1 LAPCH
6 NGMWRTI
13 SVRRLTQ
20 ECELSKRRIMADT
33 ELSEAPADSGAETQ
47 TQGITTLE
55 ELTASF
61 VEKVEE
67 AETPQESEA
76 EASPETTTADAE
88 TDQEDVLLQSTET
101 EQSEEETEEIAEEEE
116 STEESEEAEPPK
128 AVGKLLKQVNKLT
141 ARAKSAE
148 ETAEALQAQIE
159 SLKTSPQKQSESSQP
174 ALEEVQDFQSL
185 ETLRKEALAA
195 KKWALQHIGK
205 DYVEADGKEFADED
219 IRNILT
225 QAEDYLTEKIPKRAQ
240 YLQSAQQW
248 QQDTINTHPWISDK
262 VDTDIAEERRSVL
275 GQIKSQYADILK
287 SLPNGDFVAATLVR
301 GVEAIKADQAAKTA
315 KPKAKR
321 VAKAPPTSMGD
332 SSPPVQTSATRKTAN
347 KQKILGKKSLSEND
361 LAALFAE

>member
-1 LAPCH
+1 VANH
-6 NGMWRTI
+6 FGTQK
-13 SVRRLTQ
+13 TQ
-20 ECELSKRRIMADT
+20 ECELPKRRENMADT
-33 ELSEAPADSGAETQ
+33 EISEAPADSGAETN
-47 TQGITTLE
+47 TQSITTLE

-61 VEKVEE
+61 VDKVDTSE
-67 AETPQESEA
+67 AKEESEV
-76 EASPETTTADAE
+76 EAGPETTTADAE
-88 TDQEDVLLQSTET
+88 TDQDTDVLLQSTET
-101 EQSEEETEEIAEEEE
+101 EESEEETEEIAEEEK
-116 STEESEEAEPPK
+116 SESEEAEPPK

-159 SLKTSPQKQSESSQP
+159 SLKTSPQKQSEPSQP

-195 KKWALQHIGK
+195 KRWSLQHIGK
-205 DYVEADGKEFADED
+205 DYVEVDGKEYADED

-225 QAEDYLTEKIPKRAQ
+225 QAEDYLTEKIPERAQ
-240 YLQSAQQW
+240 YLQSSAQW
-248 QQDTINTHPWISDK
+248 QQDTINTHPWISET
-262 VDTDIAEERRSVL
+262 VDTDQAEERRSVL

-301 GVEAIKADQAAKTA
+301 GVEAIKQDQAAKSA

-321 VAKAPPTSMGD
+321 IAKAPPPTMGD

-347 KQKILGKKSLSEND
+347 KQKILERKVISEND
-361 LAALFAE
+361 LAAFLAD

>member
-1 LAPCH
+1 
-6 NGMWRTI
+6 
-13 SVRRLTQ
+13 
-20 ECELSKRRIMADT
+20 MADT
-33 ELSEAPADSGAETQ
+33 VTTEAPGTTGAETQ

-67 AETPQESEA
+67 AETPQESEV
-76 EASPETTTADAE
+76 EAGPETTTADAE
-88 TDQEDVLLQSTET
+88 TDQKDVLLQSTET
-101 EQSEEETEEIAEEEE
+101 EESEEETEGIADEEE
-116 STEESEEAEPPK
+116 STDESGDAEPPPK

-159 SLKTSPQKQSESSQP
+159 SLKASPQKQSESSQP
-174 ALEEVQDFQSL
+174 ALEDVQDFQSL
-185 ETLRKEALAA
+185 ETLRKEAVAA
-195 KKWALQHIGK
+195 KKWALQNIGR
-205 DYVEADGKEFADED
+205 DYVESGGEEYSDDD

-225 QAEDYLTEKIPKRAQ
+225 QAEDYLSEKIPERAQ

-248 QQDTINTHPWISDK
+248 QQDTINTHPWISET
-262 VDTDIAEERRSVL
+262 VDTDLAEERRSVL

-301 GVEAIKADQAAKTA
+301 GVEAIKQDQAAKSA
-315 KPKAKR
+315 KPKSKR
-321 VAKAPPTSMGD
+321 VAKAPPTTMGD

>member
-1 LAPCH
+1 MGCGEPYRYAEQRKSA
-6 NGMWRTI
+6 NF
-13 SVRRLTQ
+13 
-20 ECELSKRRIMADT
+20 KRRIMADT
-33 ELSEAPADSGAETQ
+33 ELSEAPAESGAETQ

-67 AETPQESEA
+67 AEPSQESEV
-76 EASPETTTADAE
+76 EVGPETTTADAE
-88 TDQEDVLLQSTET
+88 TDQDTDVLLQSTEDS
-101 EQSEEETEEIAEEEE
+101 EESEEETEEIAGEEE
-116 STEESEEAEPPK
+116 SESEEAEPPK

-159 SLKTSPQKQSESSQP
+159 SLKTNPQKQSESSQP

-185 ETLRKEALAA
+185 ETLRKEAIAA

-205 DYVEADGKEFADED
+205 DYVESGGKEYADED

-225 QAEDYLTEKIPKRAQ
+225 QAEDYLTEKIPERAQ
-240 YLQSAQQW
+240 YLQSAAQW

-262 VDTDIAEERRSVL
+262 VDTDIAEERRAVL

-287 SLPNGDFVAATLVR
+287 SLPNGDFIAATLVR
-301 GVEAIKADQAAKTA
+301 GVEAIKSDQAAKTA
-315 KPKAKR
+315 KPKAKK
-321 VAKAPPTSMGD
+321 VAKAPPTTMGD
-332 SSPPVQTSATRKTAN
+332 SSPPVQTSASRQTAN
-347 KQKILGKKSLSEND
+347 KQKILERKNLSVND
-361 LAALFAE
+361 LAAFLAD

>member
-1 LAPCH
+1 MANH
-6 NGMWRTI
+6 FGTQKTQRVRTFQ
-13 SVRRLTQ
+13 TQ
-20 ECELSKRRIMADT
+20 ENMADT
-33 ELSEAPADSGAETQ
+33 EISEAPATTEAETN
-47 TQGITTLE
+47 TQSITTLE

-61 VEKVEE
+61 VDKVEE
-67 AETPQESEA
+67 SEAKEESEV
-76 EASPETTTADAE
+76 EAGPEAATADAE

-101 EQSEEETEEIAEEEE
+101 EESEEETEEIAEEE
-116 STEESEEAEPPK
+116 STEESGDEPPK

-195 KKWALQHIGK
+195 KRWSLQHIGK
-205 DYVEADGKEFADED
+205 DFIEVDGKEYADED

-225 QAEDYLTEKIPKRAQ
+225 QAEDYLTEKIPERAQ
-240 YLQSAQQW
+240 YLQASQQW

-262 VDTDIAEERRSVL
+262 VDTDQAEERRSVL

-301 GVEAIKADQAAKTA
+301 GVEAIKADQAAKSA

-347 KQKILGKKSLSEND
+347 KQKILERKVISEND
-361 LAALFAE
+361 LAAFLAD

>member
-1 LAPCH
+1 VANHIGPQK
-6 NGMWRTI
+6 NTK
-13 SVRRLTQ
+13 SANF
-20 ECELSKRRIMADT
+20 KRRIMADT
-33 ELSEAPADSGAETQ
+33 VTTEAPGTTGAETQ

-67 AETPQESEA
+67 AETPQESEV
-76 EASPETTTADAE
+76 EAGPETTTADAE
-88 TDQEDVLLQSTET
+88 TDQKDVLLQSTET
-101 EQSEEETEEIAEEEE
+101 EESEEETEGIADEEE
-116 STEESEEAEPPK
+116 STDESGDAEPPPK

-174 ALEEVQDFQSL
+174 ALEDVQDFQSL
-185 ETLRKEALAA
+185 ETLRKEAVAA
-195 KKWALQHIGK
+195 KKWALQNIGR
-205 DYVEADGKEFADED
+205 DYVESGGEEYSDDD

-225 QAEDYLTEKIPKRAQ
+225 QAEDYLSEKIPERAQ

-248 QQDTINTHPWISDK
+248 QQDTINTHPWISET
-262 VDTDIAEERRSVL
+262 VDTDLAEERRSVL

-301 GVEAIKADQAAKTA
+301 GVEAIKQDQAAKSA
-315 KPKAKR
+315 KPKSKR
-321 VAKAPPTSMGD
+321 VAKAPPTTMGD

>member
-1 LAPCH
+1 MGCGEPYRSAEQRKSA
-6 NGMWRTI
+6 NF
-13 SVRRLTQ
+13 
-20 ECELSKRRIMADT
+20 KRRIMADT
-33 ELSEAPADSGAETQ
+33 ELSEAPAESGAETQ

-67 AETPQESEA
+67 AEPSQESEV
-76 EASPETTTADAE
+76 EVGPETTTADAE
-88 TDQEDVLLQSTET
+88 TDQDTDVLLQSTEDS
-101 EQSEEETEEIAEEEE
+101 EESEEETEEIAEEEE
-116 STEESEEAEPPK
+116 SGSEEAEPPK

-159 SLKTSPQKQSESSQP
+159 SLKTNPQKQSESSQP
-174 ALEEVQDFQSL
+174 ALEEVNDFESL
-185 ETLRKEALAA
+185 ETLRKEAIAA
-195 KKWALQHIGK
+195 KRWSLQHIGK
-205 DYVEADGKEFADED
+205 DYVESGGKEFTDED

-225 QAEDYLTEKIPKRAQ
+225 QAEDYLTEKIPERAQ

-262 VDTDIAEERRSVL
+262 VDTDIAEERRAVL

-301 GVEAIKADQAAKTA
+301 GVEAIKSDQAAKTA
-315 KPKAKR
+315 KPKAKK
-321 VAKAPPTSMGD
+321 VAKAPPTTMGD
-332 SSPPVQTSATRKTAN
+332 SSPPVQTSASRQTAN
-347 KQKILGKKSLSEND
+347 KQKILERKNLSVND
-361 LAALFAE
+361 LAAFLAD

>member
-1 LAPCH
+1 
-6 NGMWRTI
+6 
-13 SVRRLTQ
+13 
-20 ECELSKRRIMADT
+20 MADT

-88 TDQEDVLLQSTET
+88 TDQEDVLLQSTES
-101 EQSEEETEEIAEEEE
+101 EESEEEETEEIAEEEE
-116 STEESEEAEPPK
+116 SESEEAEPPK
-128 AVGKLLKQVNKLT
+128 AVGKLLRQINKLT
-141 ARAKSAE
+141 ARAKGSE
-148 ETAEALQAQIE
+148 ETVEALQAQIE
-159 SLKTSPQKQSESSQP
+159 SLKTNPQKQSESSQP
-174 ALEEVQDFQSL
+174 ALEEVNDFESL

-195 KKWALQHIGK
+195 KRWSLQHIGK
-205 DYVEADGKEFADED
+205 DYIEVDGKEYADED

-225 QAEDYLTEKIPKRAQ
+225 QAEDYLTEKIPERAQ

-301 GVEAIKADQAAKTA
+301 GVEAIKADQAAKSA

-321 VAKAPPTSMGD
+321 VAKAPPTTMGD

>member
-1 LAPCH
+1 
-6 NGMWRTI
+6 
-13 SVRRLTQ
+13 
-20 ECELSKRRIMADT
+20 MADT
-33 ELSEAPADSGAETQ
+33 VTTEAPGSTGAESQ

-76 EASPETTTADAE
+76 EPSPETTTADAE
-88 TDQEDVLLQSTET
+88 TDQDTDVLLQSTES
-101 EQSEEETEEIAEEEE
+101 EESEEETEEIAEEEE
-116 STEESEEAEPPK
+116 SESEEAEPPK

-185 ETLRKEALAA
+185 ETLRKEAVAA
-195 KKWALQHIGK
+195 KKWALQNIGR
-205 DYVEADGKEFADED
+205 DYVESGGKEYSDDD

-225 QAEDYLTEKIPKRAQ
+225 QAEDYLSEKIPERAQ
-240 YLQSAQQW
+240 YLQSSAQW
-248 QQDTINTHPWISDK
+248 QQDTINTHPWISET
-262 VDTDIAEERRSVL
+262 VDTDQAEERRSVL

-301 GVEAIKADQAAKTA
+301 GVEAIKADQAAKSA
-315 KPKAKR
+315 KPKAKK
-321 VAKAPPTSMGD
+321 VAKAPPSSMGD

-347 KQKILGKKSLSEND
+347 KQKILERKNLSEND
-361 LAALFAE
+361 LAAFFAE

>member
-1 LAPCH
+1 
-6 NGMWRTI
+6 
-13 SVRRLTQ
+13 
-20 ECELSKRRIMADT
+20 MADT

-76 EASPETTTADAE
+76 EPSPETQPADAE

-101 EQSEEETEEIAEEEE
+101 EESEEETEEIADEEE
-116 STEESEEAEPPK
+116 SESEEAEPPK
-128 AVGKLLKQVNKLT
+128 AVGKLLRQINKLT
-141 ARAKSAE
+141 ARAKGAE
-148 ETAEALQAQIE
+148 ETAESLQAQIE
-159 SLKTSPQKQSESSQP
+159 SLKTNPQKQSESSQP

-195 KKWALQHIGK
+195 KRWSLQHIGK
-205 DYVEADGKEFADED
+205 DYVEVDGKEYADED

-225 QAEDYLTEKIPKRAQ
+225 QAEDYLTEKIPERAQ
-240 YLQSAQQW
+240 YLQASQQW
-248 QQDTINTHPWISDK
+248 QQDTINAHPWISET

-321 VAKAPPTSMGD
+321 AKAPPTTMGD

-361 LAALFAE
+361 LAAFFAE

>member
-1 LAPCH
+1 
-6 NGMWRTI
+6 
-13 SVRRLTQ
+13 
-20 ECELSKRRIMADT
+20 MADT
-33 ELSEAPADSGAETQ
+33 VTTEASGTTEAEENA
-47 TQGITTLE
+47 QGITTLE

-61 VEKVEE
+61 VDKVEE
-67 AETPQESEA
+67 AETPQSDEAKESET
-76 EASPETTTADAE
+76 PNADASDE
-88 TDQEDVLLQSTET
+88 QDEDVLSQLTET
-101 EQSEEETEEIAEEEE
+101 EESEEEEEEAEEESVVDE
-116 STEESEEAEPPK
+116 PEEAEPPK

-159 SLKTSPQKQSESSQP
+159 SLKTTPQKQSESSQP

-185 ETLRKEALAA
+185 ETLRKEAVAA
-195 KKWALQHIGK
+195 KKWALQNIGR
-205 DYVEADGKEFADED
+205 DYVESGGKEYSDD
-219 IRNILT
+219 DVRNILT
-225 QAEDYLTEKIPKRAQ
+225 QAEDYLSEKIPERAN
-240 YLQSAQQW
+240 YLQASAQW
-248 QQDTINTHPWISDK
+248 QQDTINAHPWISET

-301 GVEAIKADQAAKTA
+301 GVEAIKSDQAAKTA

-321 VAKAPPTSMGD
+321 VAKAPPPTMGD

-347 KQKILGKKSLSEND
+347 QQKILGKQILSGND

>member
-1 LAPCH
+1 
-6 NGMWRTI
+6 
-13 SVRRLTQ
+13 
-20 ECELSKRRIMADT
+20 MADT
-33 ELSEAPADSGAETQ
+33 EISEAPATTEAETT
-47 TQGITTLE
+47 TQSITTLE

-61 VEKVEE
+61 VDKVEE
-67 AETPQESEA
+67 SEAKEESEA
-76 EASPETTTADAE
+76 EVGPETTVADAE
-88 TDQEDVLLQSTET
+88 TDQDTDVLLQSTEDS
-101 EQSEEETEEIAEEEE
+101 EESEEETEEIAEEEE
-116 STEESEEAEPPK
+116 SDEGAEPPK

-159 SLKTSPQKQSESSQP
+159 SLKTNPQKQSESSQP
-174 ALEEVQDFQSL
+174 ALEEVHDFQSL

-195 KKWALQHIGK
+195 KRWSLQHIGK
-205 DYVEADGKEFADED
+205 DYVESGGKEYADED

-225 QAEDYLTEKIPKRAQ
+225 QAEDYLTEKIPERAQ
-240 YLQSAQQW
+240 YLQSKSQW
-248 QQDTINTHPWISDK
+248 QQDTINAHPWISET

-315 KPKAKR
+315 KPKAKK
-321 VAKAPPTSMGD
+321 VAKAPPTTMGD

-347 KQKILGKKSLSEND
+347 KQKILERKQLSEND
-361 LAALFAE
+361 LAAFFAE